1 MTTKLPPS
9 LVCMNNPINRHRLLN
24 FSLNVYHSLG
34 STQSIIW
41 RRHKKSDK
49 VNQCGMIESQS
60 GDSGGISGSASIGA
74 LLSCLPMVGCV
85 K

>member
-9 LVCMNNPINRHRLLN
+9 LVCMNNPINRHRLLS
-24 FSLNVYHSLG
+24 FSLSVYHLLG

-49 VNQCGMIESQS
+49 VNQCGMIES
-60 GDSGGISGSASIGA
+60 
-74 LLSCLPMVGCV
+74 
-85 K
+85 